1 MRKVLFFI
9 LISVA
14 AVAQNPVLKVNIK
27 GFESNKGTL
36 MLEVLSP
43 QKKPVKRLMLPVTNK
58 QVTADI
64 TDLSA
69 GQYSVR
75 VFHDENDNK
84 KLDTGMFGIPKEGW
98 GMSNNVKAVMGPP
111 DFKESLFWLKE
122 NKTLEIVMK

>member
-1 MRKVLFFI
+1 MRKVLFFM

-43 QKKPVKRLMLPVTNK
+43 QKKSLKQLVLPIANK
-58 QVTADI
+58 QVMVEI
-64 TDLSA
+64 TDLST

-84 KLDTGMFGIPKEGW
+84 KLDTGMFGIPKEDW

-111 DFKESLFWLKE
+111 DFNESLFWLKE
-122 NKTLEIVMK
+122 NKTLEIVLK

>member
-1 MRKVLFFI
+1 MRKVLFFM

-43 QKKPVKRLMLPVTNK
+43 QKKSLKRLMLPIVNK
-58 QVTADI
+58 QVTVDI

-84 KLDTGMFGIPKEGW
+84 KLDTGMFGIPKEDW

-111 DFKESLFWLKE
+111 DFNESLFWLKE
-122 NKTLEIVMK
+122 NKTLEIVLK